1 MGRDPFKEIVMEII
15 NSEIEKAELR
25 RKSIAKEEVNKS
37 VLEIAKNMIKYNCT
51 KEQVINSTNITE
63 EEYLSL
69 LEA

>member
-69 LEA
+69 LEV